1 MAFGGP
7 AMPHTELKEIK
18 DKMVSKYHV
27 SPSKIRKA
35 GLEEMI
41 KLEQE
46 QSLSS
51 NIRSLSKKSGEN
63 LVQAYR
69 N

>member
-18 DKMVSKYHV
+18 DKIVNKYHV
-27 SPSKIRKA
+27 SPQKIRKA

-41 KLEQE
+41 QLEQE
-46 QSLSS
+46 
-51 NIRSLSKKSGEN
+51 
-63 LVQAYR
+63 
-69 N
+69 

>member
-41 KLEQE
+41 KLE
-46 QSLSS
+46 
-51 NIRSLSKKSGEN
+51 
-63 LVQAYR
+63 
-69 N
+69 